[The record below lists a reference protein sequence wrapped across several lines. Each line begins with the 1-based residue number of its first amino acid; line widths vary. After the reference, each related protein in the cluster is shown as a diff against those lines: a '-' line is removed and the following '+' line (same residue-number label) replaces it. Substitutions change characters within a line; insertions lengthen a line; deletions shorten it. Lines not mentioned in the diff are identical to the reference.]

1 MVVPDLIAHFVAPLD
16 AIVLP
21 LLAVLDPFGPVR
33 LAVACPI
40 RPAFH
45 TIGARLG
52 TIRAI
57 SCDVGAIISPS
68 RTIFAGRKL
77 TGCRTARDTS
87 AL

>member
-1 MVVPDLIAHFVAPLD
+1 MVVPDLIAHFVTPLD

-21 LLAVLDPFGPVR
+21 LLSVFDPVGPVR
-33 LAVACPI
+33 LAVACSI
-40 RPAFH
+40 RTALH
-45 TIGARLG
+45 TIG
-52 TIRAI
+52 AI

-77 TGCRTARDTS
+77 TGCRTARATS